1 MPITQDGATSLVVA
15 KEGEAG
21 AAGASQE
28 QQAAPEAEA
37 ENEDEE
43 EVTARVLD
51 KLMEIAIRYPMVRPR
66 SHCVCADFCHFRHLR
81 AQLGREDLQIDR

>member
-1 MPITQDGATSLVVA
+1 MDLNQQFQLLHCQFQDGATSLVVA

-21 AAGASQE
+21 ATGASQE
-28 QQAAPEAEA
+28 QQTAPEHEDTDEDEDA
-37 ENEDEE
+37 DEE

-66 SHCVCADFCHFRHLR
+66 SQCVCDFRPFW
-81 AQLGREDLQIDR
+81 A